1 MKGQFV
7 VPILLVLDISL
18 PLLPKLWRL
27 IVALHKSRF
36 LQKNL
41 MNKVYNNKDKTEARK
56 NEERRKI
63 WETGKGK
70 RKLGICARYPTANV
84 QNLCFIYGPS

>member
-1 MKGQFV
+1 
-7 VPILLVLDISL
+7 
-18 PLLPKLWRL
+18 
-27 IVALHKSRF
+27 
-36 LQKNL
+36 

-56 NEERRKI
+56 NGERRKI